1 MKTKVDEWM
10 EKLVKNYQ
18 LPPEN
23 TPVRDKKILTESQK
37 KIILDK
43 K

>member
-1 MKTKVDEWM
+1 MKNKVDEWM

-18 LPPEN
+18 LPKDNGEVKPK
-23 TPVRDKKILTESQK
+23 RILTETQK
-37 KIILDK
+37 KIILGK